1 MSQLRKCDICGV
13 MMEYQP
19 DLPDHWTSLSRISI
33 DNDQMNFGQLD
44 ICNECRLN
52 LDEFYE
58 CLESGTFNINTDFY
72 SEVRVAKQ
80 VLRFILNREKI

>member
-33 DNDQMNFGQLD
+33 DDDQMSLGQID
-44 ICNECRLN
+44 ICNKCRSFLN
-52 LDEFYE
+52 EFYE
-58 CLESGTFNINTDFY
+58 DLEKEFVIDEDFLLKV
-72 SEVRVAKQ
+72 STTKE
-80 VLRFILNREKI
+80 VLRFVLNREKI